1 MKRRTPAYINIPI
14 VLGLLIIVFYMFTQT
29 SDFLS
34 TKFFLGTALISI
46 VVVFIQGAIGDL
58 IENEKFK
65 KLTDTEKATYISDK
79 KVPYFQY
86 LWNGAFK
93 SQGEKE
99 EKDILIDHGFDGIME
114 LDNQL
119 PKWWLGLFYF
129 GVAYCIL
136 YISSYFLTDFAHPY
150 KEYEQEYR
158 EQTAAINEY
167 MATVTQPTIETAVF
181 SEDNVEAGKAVF
193 ETNCVSCHGEGGKG
207 GIGPNLTDNF
217 WINQPEKTL
226 FKNVF
231 YMVENG
237 SPNNP
242 TMQAWGKNGVVSGFE
257 IQQVAA
263 YVYHINQEQAPITP
277 AKGGAAPQGTEAHWE
292 KTK

>member
-46 VVVFIQGAIGDL
+46 VVVLIQGAIGDL

-65 KLTDTEKATYISDK
+65 KLTDKEKATYLADK

-93 SQGEKE
+93 SQSEKE

-119 PKWWLGLFYF
+119 P
-129 GVAYCIL
+129 
-136 YISSYFLTDFAHPY
+136 
-150 KEYEQEYR
+150 
-158 EQTAAINEY
+158 
-167 MATVTQPTIETAVF
+167 
-181 SEDNVEAGKAVF
+181 
-193 ETNCVSCHGEGGKG
+193 
-207 GIGPNLTDNF
+207 
-217 WINQPEKTL
+217 
-226 FKNVF
+226 
-231 YMVENG
+231 
-237 SPNNP
+237 
-242 TMQAWGKNGVVSGFE
+242 
-257 IQQVAA
+257 
-263 YVYHINQEQAPITP
+263 
-277 AKGGAAPQGTEAHWE
+277 
-292 KTK
+292 

>member
-1 MKRRTPAYINIPI
+1 MKRRTPVYINILI
-14 VLGLLIIVFYMFTQT
+14 VLGLLLVVFYMFSQT

-34 TKFFLGTALISI
+34 TRFFLGTALISI
-46 VVVFIQGAIGDL
+46 IVVFIQNAIGDL

-65 KLTDTEKATYISDK
+65 KLTDAEKATYISEK
-79 KVPYFQY
+79 QIPYFKY

-129 GVAYCIL
+129 GCAYCVL
-136 YISSYFLTDFAHPY
+136 YISSYFMTDFANPY

-158 EQTAAINEY
+158 EQTAAINDY
-167 MATVTQPTIETAVF
+167 MATVTQPTLETAVF

-231 YMVENG
+231 YMVDNG
-237 SPNNP
+237 SKNNP

-257 IQQVAA
+257 MEQVAA

-277 AKGGAAPQGTEAHWE
+277 AQGGAAPQGTEANWE
-292 KTK
+292 KSK

>member
-1 MKRRTPAYINIPI
+1 MKRRTPVYINILI
-14 VLGLLIIVFYMFTQT
+14 VLGLLLVVFYMFSQT
-29 SDFLS
+29 SDFLTS
-34 TKFFLGTALISI
+34 KYFLGTAVISI
-46 VVVFIQGAIGDL
+46 IVVFIQTAIGDL

-65 KLTDTEKATYISDK
+65 KLTDEEKASYLLETK
-79 KVPYFQY
+79 TPYFQY

-93 SQGEKE
+93 SQSEKE

-129 GVAYCIL
+129 GVAYCVL
-136 YISSYFLTDFAHPY
+136 YITSYFLTDFAHPIKEYDQEY
-150 KEYEQEYR
+150 KEQI
-158 EQTAAINEY
+158 AAVDEY
-167 MATVTQPTIETAVF
+167 MKTVPQATIETAKF
-181 SEDNVEAGKAVF
+181 SEDNVEEGKVIF
-193 ETNCVSCHGEGGKG
+193 QTNCVTCHGEGGKG

-237 SPNNP
+237 SKNNP
-242 TMQAWGKNGVVSGFE
+242 TMQAWGKNGILTGNDIEKVS
-257 IQQVAA
+257 A
-263 YVYHINQEQAPITP
+263 YVYHINQEQPPITP
-277 AKGGAAPQGTEAHWE
+277 AQGGAAPQGTEVQWE
-292 KTK
+292 KSN

>member
-1 MKRRTPAYINIPI
+1 MKRRTPIYINILI
-14 VLGLLIIVFYMFTQT
+14 VLGLLLVLFYMFAQT
-29 SDFLS
+29 SDFLTS
-34 TKFFLGTALISI
+34 KFFLGTAVISI
-46 VVVFIQGAIGDL
+46 IVVFIQSAIGDL

-65 KLTDTEKATYISDK
+65 KLTEEEKAAYLAEK
-79 KVPYFQY
+79 KIPYLRY

-93 SQGEKE
+93 SQSEKE

-129 GVAYCIL
+129 GIAYCAL
-136 YISSYFLTDFAHPY
+136 YMASYFLTDFAHPE

-158 EQTAAINEY
+158 EQTAAITEY
-167 MATVTQPTIETAVF
+167 MSTVTQPTLETAVF

-217 WINQPEKTL
+217 WINQKEKTL
-226 FKNVF
+226 FKNIF
-231 YMVENG
+231 WMVENG

-242 TMQAWGKNGVVSGFE
+242 TMQAWGKNGVLSGFD
-257 IQQVAA
+257 IQNVAA

-277 AKGGAAPQGTEAHWE
+277 AQGGAAPQGTEAHWE